1 MRVLILEDNRDRRV
15 AMISRLMERFA
26 FLRIVFFESAPE
38 MVKFLQS
45 ESLDDVALVAL
56 DHDLELIP
64 NGGHQWID
72 PGTGLDA
79 VDGLIANVKPRFP
92 VIVHSTNGPAASQM
106 MMRLLDAGWNAHR
119 VVPYGDLEWID
130 KEWFLTARNAI
141 VSTAPKVIVAT

>member
-15 AMISRLMERFA
+15 AMIARLMERFA

-45 ESLDDVALVAL
+45 EPLDDVALVAL

-64 NGGHQWID
+64 NGGHAWID
-72 PGTGLDA
+72 PGTGLEV

-92 VIVHSTNGPAASQM
+92 VIVHSTNAPAASQM
-106 MMRLLDAGWNAHR
+106 MHRLEEAGWNAFR

-130 KEWFLTARNAI
+130 NEWFLTARNAI
-141 VSTAPKVIVAT
+141 VSTAPRAVVAS